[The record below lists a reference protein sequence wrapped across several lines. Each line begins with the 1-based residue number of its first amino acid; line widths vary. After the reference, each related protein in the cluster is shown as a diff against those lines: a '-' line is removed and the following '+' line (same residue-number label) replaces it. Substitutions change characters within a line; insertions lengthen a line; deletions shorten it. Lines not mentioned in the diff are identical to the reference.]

1 MTRLLPLV
9 LLTLMGC
16 EETAPGHAID
26 AVDADYAEVLARLN
40 AADRDVARN
49 IHNRDARRRK
59 KISEKERVAFFRD
72 PDVIAAIEAARQ
84 APEGSLE
91 HTKGEAYHRHA
102 VFVRSWKDD
111 EKERE
116 TELLARLD
124 ALAGAEASWSPPD
137 GSVEVGLSG
146 SWSTVSMAA
155 DEIPADQRAD
165 LAAEFVGHHMA
176 MVNDDLKELVKLRNQ
191 VARREGFDTFWHLAL
206 YNQGLTEAEVDG
218 LIRELE
224 PVVRPVNQAYGELK
238 AQQAEALGLEVNW
251 ANDPF
256 LRRQTGLEAGRDE
269 ADPYFDTDL
278 AEDRA
283 LASLRRM
290 GIELGGWQVYSGPSR
305 NTRRGA
311 YSFPI
316 RPPRTI
322 ALVVSQDRRF
332 DTWQYEAIMH
342 EAAHALRWT
351 SLSDEALA
359 SPVLWDPP
367 NAYTEGFAQLFERIL
382 ISEPWLEAYLPEMPA
397 DAREDLVAWRARHM
411 AWWVTHSI
419 VETNVER
426 KVYED
431 PNNWQAIARY
441 CRELEEAY
449 GIAAGP
455 APTTDAGV
463 PACSALHTP
472 LIWHYPAYIQNYLFS
487 YVTEARLYDALTA
500 AVGEPVN
507 NPEVGPWLVQNV
519 TNQGAITPFEERL
532 AALSKDADR
541 TGALERYVTVP
552 QAQEPE
558 ESAESQGE

>member
-1 MTRLLPLV
+1 MSRLYHLAFLAILGCDAAPPL
-9 LLTLMGC
+9 
-16 EETAPGHAID
+16 EAID
-26 AVDADYAEVLARLN
+26 AEYSEVLARLN

-72 PDVIAAIEAARQ
+72 PDVIAAIETARM

-91 HTKGEAYHRHA
+91 RTKGEAYHRHA

-124 ALAGAEASWSPPD
+124 TLAGAEASWSPPE
-137 GSVEVGLSG
+137 GELEIGLSG
-146 SWSTVSMAA
+146 AWSTVSMMA
-155 DEIPADQRAD
+155 DELPTEQRDD
-165 LAAEFVGHHMA
+165 LAREFVGHHMA
-176 MVNDDLKELVKLRNQ
+176 MVGDDLRELVKLRNQ
-191 VARREGFDTFWHLAL
+191 VARREGFDTFWHLSL
-206 YNQGLTEAEVDG
+206 YNQGLTEAEVDR

-224 PVVRPVNQAYGELK
+224 PVVRPVNQAYAALIAE
-238 AQQAEALGLEVNW
+238 QAETLGLESGF
-251 ANDPF
+251 ANDPY

-278 AEDRA
+278 AEDLV
-283 LASLRRM
+283 LASLGRM
-290 GIELGGWQVYSGPSR
+290 GIELDGWQVYSGPSR

-316 RPPRTI
+316 RPPQTI

-332 DTWQYEAIMH
+332 DVWQYEAIIH

-351 SLSDEALA
+351 SLVPEALD

-382 ISEPWLEAYLPEMPA
+382 ISDAWLKTYTPDLPEDDRA
-397 DAREDLVAWRARHM
+397 DLIAWRARHM

-419 VETNVER
+419 IETAVER
-426 KVYED
+426 RVYED
-431 PNNWQAIARY
+431 PNSWEAVARF
-441 CRELEEAY
+441 CNELETNY

-455 APTTDAGV
+455 RPTTEQGV
-463 PACSALHTP
+463 SYCQALHTP

-487 YVTEARLYDALTA
+487 YVTEARLYDALVDT
-500 AVGEPVN
+500 VGEPVD
-507 NPEVGPWLVQNV
+507 NPKVGPWLVENV
-519 TNQGAITPFEERL
+519 TKQGAITPFEDRCK
-532 AALSKDADR
+532 ALSKDEAR
-541 TGALERYVTVP
+541 TAALARYVTAP
-552 QAQEPE
+552 EPPA
-558 ESAESQGE
+558 AEPSE

>member
-1 MTRLLPLV
+1 MSRLATLLLLAACACQQGSPL
-9 LLTLMGC
+9 
-16 EETAPGHAID
+16 D
-26 AVDADYAEVLARLN
+26 DVDAEYAEVLARLN

-59 KISEKERVAFFRD
+59 KIAEKERVAFFRD
-72 PDVIAAIEAARQ
+72 PGVIAAIEQARQ

-91 HTKGEAYHRHA
+91 RTKGDAYHRHA

-137 GSVEVGLSG
+137 GELEVSLSG
-146 SWSTVSMAA
+146 SWASVSRQA
-155 DEIPADQRAD
+155 DELDAELRSDLAKEYVQHQMALVNAD
-165 LAAEFVGHHMA
+165 LE
-176 MVNDDLKELVKLRNQ
+176 ELIKLRNQ
-191 VARREGFDTFWHLAL
+191 VARREGFDTFWHLSL
-206 YNQGLTEAEVDG
+206 YAQGLTEQDVDE

-224 PVVRPVNQAYGELK
+224 PVVRPVNQAYDQLVESQ
-238 AQQAEALGLEVNW
+238 AQELGLPDTF

-278 AEDRA
+278 AEDKVV
-283 LASLRRM
+283 ASLRRM
-290 GIELGGWQVYSGPSR
+290 GMELEGWQVYSGPSR

-316 RPPRTI
+316 RPPRTV

-332 DTWQYEAIMH
+332 DAWQYEAIIH

-351 SLSDEALA
+351 TLDPVALA

-382 ISEPWLEAYLPEMPA
+382 VSEAWLSTYLPEMPQ
-397 DAREDLVAWRARHM
+397 DRRDELVAWRGRQM

-419 VETNVER
+419 VETAVER
-426 KVYED
+426 RAYED
-431 PNNWQAIARY
+431 PNNWAAVARF
-441 CRELEEAY
+441 CNEVESGY
-449 GIAAGP
+449 GIGREDIP
-455 APTTDAGV
+455 ASESGV
-463 PACSALHTP
+463 PYCQAMHTP

-487 YVTEARLYDALTA
+487 YVTEARLYDALVT
-500 AVGEPVN
+500 AVGEPVDN
-507 NPEVGPWLVQNV
+507 AEVGPWLAEQV
-519 TNQGAITPFEERL
+519 TRQGAMTPFEDRL
-532 AALSKDADR
+532 RAVSKDEPRTAALA
-541 TGALERYVTVP
+541 RYVQVPTVE
-552 QAQEPE
+552 QEP
-558 ESAESQGE
+558 AE